1 MKARKKKSEP
11 YQAKN
16 ILYRSEE
23 INPFYMSRYSLNPYR
38 GCLVGCRYCYVQ
50 EKKHI
55 DSTGLEEEKDRQV
68 QIKINAPYLL
78 KRRLESGLEIG
89 LIVLGESCEPYG
101 ENEDE
106 YFITRRLLEIL
117 QDYNFPLHIIT
128 RSERILR
135 DIELLKKINS
145 KNFVCVTIS
154 VPVVSG
160 SLVKK
165 LEGDS
170 PSVHTRLRTLK
181 AIRRHGISA
190 GVAVSPVLPY
200 LTDGSETDRILK
212 KVSSAGAAYALF
224 APLSIK
230 NYQREMFFSW
240 LKEKFPRLLE
250 PYHRLYGEVE
260 EPSGEYWEKF
270 MLKTKRKALER
281 NLNIELPFE
290 YEVGHFPSQEY
301 LKLQ

>member
-1 MKARKKKSEP
+1 MKAKKKKSEP

-16 ILYRSEE
+16 ILYRNEE

-78 KRRLESGLEIG
+78 KRRLESGLEMG
-89 LIVLGESCEPYG
+89 LIALGESCEPYG
-101 ENEDE
+101 ENENE

-117 QDYNFPLHIIT
+117 QDYAFPLHIVT
-128 RSERILR
+128 KSERVLR
-135 DIELLKKINS
+135 DIELFKKINS
-145 KNFVCVTIS
+145 KSFVCVTIS
-154 VPVVSG
+154 IPVVSG
-160 SLVKK
+160 GLVKK

-170 PSVHTRLRTLK
+170 PPVKTRLKTVKKLRH
-181 AIRRHGISA
+181 HGISA
-190 GVAVSPVLPY
+190 GVAVSPVFPY
-200 LTDGSETDRILK
+200 LTDGRETEKILRR
-212 KVSSAGAAYALF
+212 VSASGAAYALF

-240 LKEKFPRLLE
+240 LKEKFPRL
-250 PYHRLYGEVE
+250 PDSYQRLYGEGE
-260 EPSGEYWEKF
+260 EPSCEYWEKF
-270 MLKTKRKALER
+270 MLKTKRKALEL

-290 YEVGHFPSQEY
+290 DEFGHLPSQEY